1 MRRRREKIVGAELLA
16 QWRERLGV
24 LRQRLVEAPGAE
36 DAWFWRI
43 QFHLIWFLLERY
55 DPKGLRRLADGT
67 AEVLPVEQVKLARPA
82 VLEMTPVGLLRAR
95 AAGKGPRVSKEIGP
109 ALARI
114 SDSNRD
120 RYEKARKASE
130 ELAAAIARE
139 NEKSRAIIAERVA
152 RILAEQELAEMN
164 TLIVTELPPT
174 MTDEQIREILLNAG
188 IVLPE
193 DEEEGKEGKIQNAE

>member
-1 MRRRREKIVGAELLA
+1 M
-16 QWRERLGV
+16 
-24 LRQRLVEAPGAE
+24 
-36 DAWFWRI
+36 
-43 QFHLIWFLLERY
+43 
-55 DPKGLRRLADGT
+55 
-67 AEVLPVEQVKLARPA
+67 
-82 VLEMTPVGLLRAR
+82 
-95 AAGKGPRVSKEIGP
+95 SKEIGP

-139 NEKSRAIIAERVA
+139 NEKYRAIIAERVA